1 MPVFE
6 LFEASSFFKVKDL
19 PYVTFI
25 LKPSFQRLI
34 LFLAFCKQ
42 IGYFCF
48 MLTHGYPKLMM
59 LLDGRAE
66 SFPDPLGVG
75 SLISLILAIL
85 TEVVASVFLILGL
98 FTRFSAIALMITM
111 VVAVF
116 IVHSGDAFGN
126 MEKALLYLF
135 AYLNIIV
142 FGPGK
147 FSIDAVL
154 SKR

>member
-1 MPVFE
+1 MSF
-6 LFEASSFFKVKDL
+6 LFSNR
-19 PYVTFI
+19 PYNTLFAIWLFI
-25 LKPSFQRLI
+25 NRVGVS
-34 LFLAFCKQ
+34 A
-42 IGYFCF
+42 F
-48 MLTHGYPKLMM
+48 MLTHGYPKLLM

-75 SLISLILAIL
+75 SLTSIILAIL

-98 FTRFSAIALMITM
+98 FSRFSAIALFITM
-111 VVAVF
+111 AVAVF
-116 IVHSGDAFGN
+116 VVHAGDPFGTL
-126 MEKALLYLF
+126 EKALLYLF
-135 AYLNIIV
+135 IYLNIIV

>member
-1 MPVFE
+1 MSF
-6 LFEASSFFKVKDL
+6 LFSNR
-19 PYVTFI
+19 PYNALFAIWLFI
-25 LKPSFQRLI
+25 NRVGVS
-34 LFLAFCKQ
+34 A
-42 IGYFCF
+42 F
-48 MLTHGYPKLMM
+48 MLTHGYPKLLM

-75 SLISLILAIL
+75 SLTSLILAIV

-98 FTRFSAIALMITM
+98 FSRFSAFALFITM
-111 VVAVF
+111 AVAVF
-116 IVHSGDAFGN
+116 IVHAGDPFGTL
-126 MEKALLYLF
+126 EKALLYLF
-135 AYLNIIV
+135 IYLNIIV

>member
-1 MPVFE
+1 MSL
-6 LFEASSFFKVKDL
+6 LFSNRPFNALFSFWLFVN
-19 PYVTFI
+19 
-25 LKPSFQRLI
+25 RLAI
-34 LFLAFCKQ
+34 SA
-42 IGYFCF
+42 F

-98 FTRFSAIALMITM
+98 FTRFSAIALLITM
-111 VVAVF
+111 AVAVF

-142 FGPGK
+142 FGPGR

>member
-1 MPVFE
+1 MSF
-6 LFEASSFFKVKDL
+6 LFSNR
-19 PYVTFI
+19 PYNTLFAIWLFI
-25 LKPSFQRLI
+25 NRVGVS
-34 LFLAFCKQ
+34 A
-42 IGYFCF
+42 F
-48 MLTHGYPKLMM
+48 MLTHGYPKLLM

-75 SLISLILAIL
+75 SLTSLILAIL

-98 FTRFSAIALMITM
+98 FSRFSAFALFITM
-111 VVAVF
+111 AVAVF
-116 IVHSGDAFGN
+116 VVHTGDPFGTL
-126 MEKALLYLF
+126 EKALLYLF
-135 AYLNIIV
+135 IYLNIIV

>member
-1 MPVFE
+1 
-6 LFEASSFFKVKDL
+6 
-19 PYVTFI
+19 
-25 LKPSFQRLI
+25 
-34 LFLAFCKQ
+34 
-42 IGYFCF
+42 

-126 MEKALLYLF
+126 MEKSLALPVCLPEYHRF
-135 AYLNIIV
+135 WTWKI
-142 FGPGK
+142 
-147 FSIDAVL
+147 
-154 SKR
+154 

>member
-1 MPVFE
+1 MSL
-6 LFEASSFFKVKDL
+6 LFSNRPYNTFFA
-19 PYVTFI
+19 I
-25 LKPSFQRLI
+25 W
-34 LFLAFCKQ
+34 LFVNRVGISA
-42 IGYFCF
+42 F

-66 SFPDPLGVG
+66 SFPDPLGIG
-75 SLISLILAIL
+75 ALASLILAIL

-98 FTRFSAIALMITM
+98 FTRFSAIGLLITM
-111 VVAVF
+111 AVAVF

-126 MEKALLYLF
+126 MEKGLLYLF